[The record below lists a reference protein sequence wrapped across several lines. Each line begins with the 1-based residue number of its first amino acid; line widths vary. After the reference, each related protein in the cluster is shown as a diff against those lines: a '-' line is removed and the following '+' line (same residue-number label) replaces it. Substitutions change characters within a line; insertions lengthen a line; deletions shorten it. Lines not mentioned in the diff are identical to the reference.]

1 MDKVS
6 VMTSPAKDAR
16 LDAPRAT
23 VMTSWRPTYEAIA
36 KRAYELYED
45 SGRPAGRDVE
55 FWLKAEKELYA
66 DR

>member
-1 MDKVS
+1 MNKLGE
-6 VMTSPAKDAR
+6 MTSLVKDAR
-16 LDAPRAT
+16 LESQR
-23 VMTSWRPTYEAIA
+23 MTPLTAWRPTQEAIA

-45 SGRPAGRDVE
+45 AGRPADRDVE